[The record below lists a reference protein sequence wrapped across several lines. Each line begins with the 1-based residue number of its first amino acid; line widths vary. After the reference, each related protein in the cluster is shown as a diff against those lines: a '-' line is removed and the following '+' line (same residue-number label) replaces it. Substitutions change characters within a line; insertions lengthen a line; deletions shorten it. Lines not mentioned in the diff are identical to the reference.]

1 MIMMIHYQILTQGKF
16 YSYDIM
22 IFYNHNSRIIQSLE
36 RLEFIESKWREFT
49 SNNPKTF
56 NGRLFR
62 VDDYNILSSKN
73 NLIELQLGN
82 TDYKEFI
89 GTQDPEFINRFG
101 KKYTANPLSTGTVLV
116 TQDNKI
122 ILGKRSSSGTDT
134 GKNKISV
141 IGGYLDPTK
150 DLVNHNNTVVD
161 TFHGIKREIFEE
173 TGIDDDKDIVD
184 LACIGL
190 FNNKEYNQ
198 INLPFILA

>member
-1 MIMMIHYQILTQGKF
+1 MVYKDIHVHSSGSHDEIRFIQEFVKEYCHISSDYKRKRDLQMIMMIHYQILTQGKF

-101 KKYTANPLSTGTVLV
+101 KKYTANPLS
-116 TQDNKI
+116 
-122 ILGKRSSSGTDT
+122 
-134 GKNKISV
+134 
-141 IGGYLDPTK
+141 
-150 DLVNHNNTVVD
+150 
-161 TFHGIKREIFEE
+161 
-173 TGIDDDKDIVD
+173 
-184 LACIGL
+184 
-190 FNNKEYNQ
+190 
-198 INLPFILA
+198 